1 MAPLLVS
8 TLAEPVP
15 IATANCP
22 LLRIMNVIISGGG
35 TGGHIYPA
43 IAIANELKRLDPT
56 TEILFVG
63 AEGKMEMEKVPR
75 AGYRIEG
82 LPVVGL
88 KREFTLANLAFPFK
102 LGRSL
107 LRARQIVRDFKPDV
121 AVGVGG
127 YASGP
132 TLLAA
137 ALASVPILI
146 QEQNSFAG
154 LTNKVL
160 ARWAKRVCVAYPGM
174 DAFFPAAKIKLTGNP
189 VRSDI
194 QLADQQVMAGLAQF
208 GLLPNQATAGDD
220 NGVPTLLVIGGSQGA
235 RTLNESIEAGLPQLQ
250 QAGVQVIWQT
260 GTSFIERAR
269 KAVEQAGASRVQPHE
284 FIYEMDKAYA
294 VADVVVSRAGALS
307 VSELCIVGRPAI
319 LVPLPTAAEDHQT
332 HNAMALVNRDAALLV
347 NDRDARQTLVTET
360 LKLLSNTAQK
370 KTLREH
376 IRLLSFSKAAADIAQ
391 EIIILAQQK
400 K

>member
-1 MAPLLVS
+1 MLTRSEA
-8 TLAEPVP
+8 
-15 IATANCP
+15 CP
-22 LLRIMNVIISGGG
+22 LLLPTVYYSRIMKIIISGGG

-56 TEILFVG
+56 TDILFVG

-82 LPVVGL
+82 LPVVGI

-102 LGRSL
+102 LGQSL
-107 LRARQIVRDFKPDV
+107 LRARQIIRDFKPDV

-137 ALASVPILI
+137 AFANVPILI

-160 ARWAKRVCVAYPGM
+160 ARWAKRICVAYPGM

-208 GLLPNQATAGDD
+208 GLLPNQTTAGE
-220 NGVPTLLVIGGSQGA
+220 NGIPTLLVIGGSQGA
-235 RTLNESIEAGLPQLQ
+235 RTLNESMEAGLPQLQ

-269 KAVEQAGASRVQPHE
+269 KAVEQAGATRVQPHE
-284 FIYEMDKAYA
+284 FIYDMDKAYA

-347 NDRDARQTLVTET
+347 NDRNARQTLVTKT
-360 LKLLSNTAQK
+360 LSLLSNTTQK

-376 IRLLSFSKAAADIAQ
+376 IRLLSFPKAAVDIAQ
-391 EIIILAQQK
+391 EVIILAQQK

>member
-1 MAPLLVS
+1 
-8 TLAEPVP
+8 
-15 IATANCP
+15 
-22 LLRIMNVIISGGG
+22 MNVIISGGG

-82 LPVVGL
+82 LPVVGI
-88 KREFTLANLAFPFK
+88 KRELTLTNLAFPLK

-107 LRARQIVRDFKPDV
+107 LRARQIVRDFNPDV

-137 ALASVPILI
+137 ALANVPILI

-160 ARWAKRVCVAYPGM
+160 SRWAKRICVAYPGM
-174 DAFFPAAKIKLTGNP
+174 DSFFPEAKIKLTGNP

-194 QLADQQVMAGLAQF
+194 QLADQQVEAGWAQF
-208 GLLPNQATAGDD
+208 GLLPNLSARGKTDGI
-220 NGVPTLLVIGGSQGA
+220 PTLLVIGGSQGA
-235 RTLNESIEAGLPQLQ
+235 RTLNESIEAGLPQLK

-260 GTSFIERAR
+260 GTAFIERAR
-269 KAVEQAGASRVQPHE
+269 KAVEQAGATLIHPHE
-284 FIYEMDKAYA
+284 FIYDMAKAYA
-294 VADVVVSRAGALS
+294 VADAVVSRAGALS

-332 HNAMALVNRDAALLV
+332 HNAMALVNRQAALLV
-347 NDRDARQTLVTET
+347 NDRDARQILVQEA
-360 LKLLSNTAQK
+360 L
-370 KTLREH
+370 
-376 IRLLSFSKAAADIAQ
+376 RLLSDNEQQKTLSERIKQFAFPTAAIDIAQ
-391 EIIILAQQK
+391 EVILLTSSRK
-400 K
+400 VV

>member
-1 MAPLLVS
+1 
-8 TLAEPVP
+8 
-15 IATANCP
+15 
-22 LLRIMNVIISGGG
+22 MNVIISGGG

-43 IAIANELKRLDPT
+43 IAIANELKRLDPA

-82 LPVVGL
+82 LPVVGI
-88 KREFTLANLAFPFK
+88 KRELTLANLAFPLK

-132 TLLAA
+132 TLLAS
-137 ALASVPILI
+137 ALANVPILI

-160 ARWAKRVCVAYPGM
+160 ARWAKRICVAYPGM
-174 DAFFPAAKIKLTGNP
+174 DAFFPASKIRLTGNP

-194 QLADQQVMAGLAQF
+194 QLADQQIDAGRSRF
-208 GLLPNQATAGDD
+208 GLSAN
-220 NGVPTLLVIGGSQGA
+220 VPTLLVIGGSQGA
-235 RTLNESIEAGLPQLQ
+235 RTLNESLEAGLPQLK
-250 QAGVQVIWQT
+250 QAGIQVIWQT
-260 GTSFIERAR
+260 GTGFIDRAR
-269 KAVEQAGASRVQPHE
+269 QAVAQAGATLVQPHE
-284 FIYEMDKAYA
+284 FIYDMDKAYA
-294 VADVVVSRAGALS
+294 VADAVVSRAGALS

-332 HNAMALVNRDAALLV
+332 HNAMALVNREAALLV
-347 NDRDARQTLVTET
+347 NDRDARQTLLSEA
-360 LKLLSNTAQK
+360 LALLSNSKQRQTLSERIHELAFPTA
-370 KTLREH
+370 
-376 IRLLSFSKAAADIAQ
+376 AVDIAQ
-391 EIIILAQQK
+391 EVIHLTSRNK
-400 K
+400 VV